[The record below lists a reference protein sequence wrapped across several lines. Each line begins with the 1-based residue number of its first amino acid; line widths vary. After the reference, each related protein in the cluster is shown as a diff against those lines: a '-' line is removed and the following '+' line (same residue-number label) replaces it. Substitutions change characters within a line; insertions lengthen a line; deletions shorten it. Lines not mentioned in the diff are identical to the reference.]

1 MLLLLKR
8 NETQCNK
15 TLIFLGSNHTYLQM
29 MDDLKTVLEENF
41 FVIQMKA
48 VTEPAKQLR
57 MLK

>member
-8 NETQCNK
+8 NEIQCNK
-15 TLIFLGSNHTYLQM
+15 TLIFLGFNHTYLQM
-29 MDDLKTVLEENF
+29 MDDLKTVLEENL